1 MVCRDFIL
9 PEFCRPCLLLTHFQ
23 FVQLVISCRFGG
35 DPAGELHMPPG
46 QAGRPGEAVADP
58 WYTRGFEAACQT
70 LIPATPDV
78 PDSLCKTMAALECD
92 DLICAV
98 DADFML
104 DTMPGLFC
112 LT

>member
-1 MVCRDFIL
+1 
-9 PEFCRPCLLLTHFQ
+9 
-23 FVQLVISCRFGG
+23 
-35 DPAGELHMPPG
+35 MPPG

-78 PDSLCKTMAALECD
+78 PDSLCKTMAELECD

-98 DADFML
+98 DSDFML